1 MRPVLKSALRRGWR
15 DGESL
20 QFGVDPRH
28 AVVLAPVDGAAAAF
42 LELLDGTRGMDT
54 LTVDAA
60 ALGLGPEQVRRLLAR
75 LAEGGALDDAAA
87 HSALSTAVRHR
98 TPLLDRLRPDLA
110 ALSLVHPAPGAA
122 PARIRHRRA
131 SRVRVLG
138 AGRVG
143 SALAAV
149 LSAAGVGAVDLV
161 DSGRVEPWDAGP
173 CGIPAEHVGDR
184 RDAAG
189 RAAVRRAAPEERRR
203 PADAGGG
210 RGRAGPPAPPGRAR
224 GGTGPGSGARPG
236 PRWSAGPGAGAV
248 VTVVAPRDGLDA
260 FAPEEEQARALVAS
274 GVPHLYAGVL
284 EGTGVVGPLVLP
296 GRTACG
302 QCLGLLLAGRDPA
315 WPLLLAQLRSGR
327 RPAVPACDIALA
339 TTVAGTAAGHV
350 LAQLDGRLPPSA
362 GARLELPSAGPAVR
376 TLPVPGDARCGCGAA
391 AAARTAGQ
399 EERDERDEA
408 PRPGRADPLLAGSF
422 AATWAQRGTMAM

>member
-1 MRPVLKSALRRGWR
+1 MRPMLKPALRRAWR

-28 AVVLAPVDGAAAAF
+28 AVVLAPVDGAATAF
-42 LELLDGTRGMDT
+42 LELLDGTRGMEP
-54 LTVDAA
+54 LVAEAA
-60 ALGLGPEQVRRLLAR
+60 ALGLGPEQVRRLVAR
-75 LAEGGALDDAAA
+75 LAEGGVLDDAAA

-98 TPLLDRLRPDLA
+98 APLLDRLRPDLA
-110 ALSLVHPAPGAA
+110 ALSLVHPAAGAA
-122 PARIRHRRA
+122 PVRIRRRRA
-131 SRVRVLG
+131 ARVRVLG

-161 DSGRVEPWDAGP
+161 DGGRVEPWDTGP
-173 CGIPAEHVGDR
+173 CGIPAEHVGER

-203 PADAGGG
+203 PLDAG
-210 RGRAGPPAPPGRAR
+210 PGRAR
-224 GGTGPGSGARPG
+224 AAPGAPCAPASRGRGGPG
-236 PRWSAGPGAGAV
+236 AGPGAGAV
-248 VTVVAPRDGLDA
+248 LTVVAPRDGLDA
-260 FAPEEEQARALVAS
+260 FAPDEEQARAMVAA

-284 EGTGVVGPLVLP
+284 EGTGLVGPLVLP

-302 QCLGLLLAGRDPA
+302 QCLGLALAGRDPA
-315 WPLLLAQLRSGR
+315 WPRLLAQLRSGR

-350 LAQLDGRLPPSA
+350 LAHLDGRLPPSA

-376 TLPVPGDARCGCGAA
+376 ILPVPGDPRCGCGAPAPA
-391 AAARTAGQ
+391 AGTGGPR
-399 EERDERDEA
+399 ERDKA
-408 PRPGRADPLLAGSF
+408 PRPRGADAVLAGRLAETS
-422 AATWAQRGTMAM
+422 AGRGTMAM